1 METYKQNKKV
11 YLMSLGT
18 FSIKIPSQNVSL
30 FGRNEGIYQVF
41 LEF

>member
-11 YLMSLGT
+11 YLMILGT
-18 FSIKIPSQNVSL
+18 FSKTVPSQNVS
-30 FGRNEGIYQVF
+30 GRNEGIYQLF